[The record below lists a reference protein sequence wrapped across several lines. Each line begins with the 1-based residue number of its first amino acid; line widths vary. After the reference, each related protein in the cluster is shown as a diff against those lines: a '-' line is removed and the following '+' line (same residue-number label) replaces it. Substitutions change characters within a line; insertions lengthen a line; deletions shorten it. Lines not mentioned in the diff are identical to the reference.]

1 MLLVPRLPDGV
12 CTNGQWMFGGCVSS
26 RLSVCAVGLFDG
38 WRHYG
43 FLLFLILFAT
53 TNLFAVSV
61 SEVVYLCLK
70 DVLLLLGRFSFVASR
85 TSCCSAGIFIP
96 LRGFYLV
103 SEQIDV
109 SRFLGKFIF
118 QRLMRCIVNPF
129 AHCLA
134 IYCNA
139 SLPGACFTAIL
150 IAVCLCHE
158 SGALFSGMLLYVA

>member
-1 MLLVPRLPDGV
+1 M
-12 CTNGQWMFGGCVSS
+12 
-26 RLSVCAVGLFDG
+26 CAVGHFGG

-53 TNLFAVSV
+53 ANLFSVSG
-61 SEVVYLCLK
+61 SEVVYLCLM
-70 DVLLLLGRFSFVASR
+70 DVLLLFGRFSFVVSR
-85 TSCCSAGIFIP
+85 TSYCSAGMFIP
-96 LRGFYLV
+96 LSGFYLV

-118 QRLMRCIVNPF
+118 LKLMCCMMNPF

-134 IYCNA
+134 ICCNA
-139 SLPGACFTAIL
+139 SLPDACFTANL

-158 SGALFSGMLLYVA
+158 DGASFPEMLLYVD